1 MNPVENRLVDDG
13 SVSSFVVAPAAAV
26 LRRGGVLQGSG
37 DSRPYIEG
45 GSYVISD
52 DRRDR

>member
-13 SVSSFVVAPAAAV
+13 SGSSFVVAPAAAI

-37 DSRPYIEG
+37 DSRPYIAG
-45 GSYVISD
+45 GPYVISD
-52 DRRDR
+52 DRRGR